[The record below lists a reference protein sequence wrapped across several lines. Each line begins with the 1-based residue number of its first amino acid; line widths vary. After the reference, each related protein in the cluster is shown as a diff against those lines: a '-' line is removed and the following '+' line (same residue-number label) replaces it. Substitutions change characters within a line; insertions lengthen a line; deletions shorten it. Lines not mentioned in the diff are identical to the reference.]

1 MEYTQAVVVV
11 RNPEIVENAKPKVRL
26 MTSAKAISSS
36 PASTPKAQGSIDFSV
51 GDNVLHKAFGQG
63 LVISAQ
69 PVGNDM
75 LLEVA
80 FDKVGTK
87 KIMAKFANIQK
98 V

>member
-1 MEYTQAVVVV
+1 
-11 RNPEIVENAKPKVRL
+11 

-36 PASTPKAQGSIDFSV
+36 PASTPKVQGSIDFSV